1 MDINEIMALLPHRY
15 PMLLVDRVLDVT
27 KGERISGYKNV
38 SINENI
44 FNGHFPG
51 TPILPGVI
59 ILEAMAQISGVL
71 GFFSS
76 GLKVDDG
83 MLYLFAGV
91 DKVRFKLPVVP
102 GDQLLLSSEVISVKR
117 NIWRFSTTAKV
128 GDKLASEAVLLCA
141 YRYRDNID

>member
-1 MDINEIMALLPHRY
+1 MDINEIMGLLPHRY
-15 PMLLVDRVLDVT
+15 PMLLVDRVTDVV
-27 KGERISGYKNV
+27 KDEHIAGFKNV

-59 ILEAMAQISGVL
+59 ILEAMAQISGIL

-76 GLKVDDG
+76 SQKVDDG

-91 DKVRFKLPVVP
+91 DNVRFKLPVVP
-102 GDQLLLSSEVISVKR
+102 GDQLLLSSKVISVKR
-117 NIWRFSTTAKV
+117 NIWRFRTAAKV
-128 GDKLASEAVLLCA
+128 GNKLASEATLLCA
-141 YRYRDNID
+141 YRYRD

>member
-15 PMLLVDRVLDVT
+15 PMLLVDRVTDVV
-27 KGERISGYKNV
+27 KDEHISGFKNV

-59 ILEAMAQISGVL
+59 ILEAMAQISGIL

-76 GLKVDDG
+76 SQKVDDG
-83 MLYLFAGV
+83 MLYVFAGV
-91 DKVRFKLPVVP
+91 DNVRFKLPVVP
-102 GDQLLLSSEVISVKR
+102 GDQ
-117 NIWRFSTTAKV
+117 
-128 GDKLASEAVLLCA
+128 
-141 YRYRDNID
+141 

>member
-27 KGERISGYKNV
+27 KNERISGYKNV

-76 GLKVDDG
+76 GQKVDDG

-91 DKVRFKLPVVP
+91 DKVRFKHPVVP

-141 YRYRDNID
+141 YRYRDNIE